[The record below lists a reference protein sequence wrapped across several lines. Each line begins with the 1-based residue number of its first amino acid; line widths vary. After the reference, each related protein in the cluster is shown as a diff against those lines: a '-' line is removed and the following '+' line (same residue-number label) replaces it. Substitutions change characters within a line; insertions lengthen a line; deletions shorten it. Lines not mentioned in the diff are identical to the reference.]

1 MFNEDRK
8 EPKMKRSKRR
18 LQRQEK
24 RHQAAIKKH
33 ELGVRIRELRV
44 NFIDGLGL
52 ALAAHTVSN
61 LVSLRHSPRGLRE
74 KKHRKLS
81 LEERQELYFWRSLGL
96 GIREIARR
104 LRRAASTVSREL
116 KRNKPVGR
124 LLGLCSYSRAKL
136 AHDLAQKRRCKSR
149 RRIRFGSFQT
159 QGLVFQAIYDG
170 LSPELVSGRLLLE
183 HGIRLSHEAI
193 YRWIYDL
200 ERVLIQH
207 LPRKGKR
214 YRRGGKKRS
223 RAKRKNQTPKLSI
236 EKRPAAANDR
246 LEFGHWEVDC
256 IVSRESGCCLLV
268 LQERLSRF
276 FFVAKLPNCTA
287 KEASHAI
294 IQLLDSFERDWL
306 KSLTCD
312 NGAEFWDF
320 DVVSLALEIPVY
332 FCHPYCASER
342 GGVEN
347 RNGMLRE
354 FFPKKTDF
362 ELITDK
368 QLEAAEKSLRNRPM
382 RCLEYFTPQEI
393 FTETFQPL
401 LQMAA

>member
-1 MFNEDRK
+1 
-8 EPKMKRSKRR
+8 MKRTKRC
-18 LQRQEK
+18 LKRQEK
-24 RHQAAIKKH
+24 RHQCVVKKH
-33 ELGVRIRELRV
+33 ELNSRIRELRK
-44 NFIDGLGL
+44 NFIEGLKL
-52 ALAAHTVSN
+52 SFTTYALAELVTV
-61 LVSLRHSPRGLRE
+61 RHAPQSSTQ
-74 KKHRKLS
+74 KKHNKLS
-81 LEERQELYFWRSLGL
+81 LKERQELYLWRSFGL

-104 LRRAASTVSREL
+104 LHRAPSTVSREL

-136 AHDLAQKRRCKSR
+136 AHDLARERRRKSR

-159 QGLVFQAIYDG
+159 QGLVFQAIHDG
-170 LSPELVSGRLLLE
+170 LSPELTSARLLLE
-183 HGIRLSHEAI
+183 RDIRLSHEAI
-193 YRWIYDL
+193 YRWIYDV
-200 ERVLIQH
+200 ERVLIQY

-223 RAKRKNQTPKLSI
+223 RAKRQTQSPKLSI
-236 EKRPAAANDR
+236 EKRPEAANAR

-256 IVSRESGCCLLV
+256 IVSRESSSCLLV
-268 LQERLSRF
+268 LQERASRF
-276 FFVAKLPNCTA
+276 FFVVKLQHCTA
-287 KEASHAI
+287 KEASRAI
-294 IQLLDSFERDWL
+294 VELLDPFGRDWL

-312 NGAEFWDF
+312 NGAEFWDY
-320 DVVSLALEIPVY
+320 DVVSLSLEIPVY

-347 RNGMLRE
+347 RNGMLRG

-368 QLEAAEKSLRNRPM
+368 QLDAAEQLLRNRPM

-393 FTETFQPL
+393 FTKTFQPL

>member
-1 MFNEDRK
+1 ME
-8 EPKMKRSKRR
+8 RSKRR
-18 LQRQEK
+18 LQRQKK
-24 RHQAAIKKH
+24 RHQAGIKKH
-33 ELGVRIRELRV
+33 ELGVRIRKLRV
-44 NFIDGLGL
+44 NYIDRLGL

-61 LVSLRHSPRGLRE
+61 LASLRHAPRGLRE
-74 KKHRKLS
+74 KKHHKLS
-81 LEERQELYFWRSLGL
+81 LVERQELYLWRSLGL

-104 LRRAASTVSREL
+104 LCRAPSTVSREL

-124 LLGLCSYSRAKL
+124 LLGFCSYSRAKL
-136 AHDLAQKRRCKSR
+136 ANDLARERRRKSR

-170 LSPELVSGRLLLE
+170 LSPEFTSARLYLE
-183 HGIRLSHEAI
+183 RGIRLSHEAI
-193 YRWIYDL
+193 YRWIYDV
-200 ERVLIQH
+200 ERVLIQY

-214 YRRGGKKRS
+214 YTRGGKKRS
-223 RAKRKNQTPKLSI
+223 RAKRRPQTPKLSI
-236 EKRPAAANDR
+236 EQRPKAANSR

-256 IVSRESGCCLLV
+256 IVSRESGSCLLV

-276 FFVAKLPNCTA
+276 FFVVKLANCTA
-287 KEASHAI
+287 KEASRAI
-294 IQLLDSFERDWL
+294 IQLLDPFGRDWL

-347 RNGMLRE
+347 RNGTLRE

-362 ELITDK
+362 QLITDK
-368 QLEAAEKSLRNRPM
+368 ELEAVEKALRNRPM
-382 RCLEYFTPQEI
+382 RCLDYFTPQEI